1 MADSYGYRPGRS
13 ALDAVGVRRQRCWK
27 YDWVLEFDIKGLL
40 DELLLRAVRKHI
52 TCAWALLYIE
62 RWLTAPM
69 VQEDGTIIE
78 RSRGTPQGG
87 VVSPILAN
95 LFMQYAFDLW
105 MARMFPALR

>member
-1 MADSYGYRPGRS
+1 MSS
-13 ALDAVGVRRQRCWK
+13 C
-27 YDWVLEFDIKGLL
+27 
-40 DELLLRAVRKHI
+40 LRAVRKHVR
-52 TCAWALLYIE
+52 CAWALLYIE

-95 LFMQYAFDLW
+95 LFMHYAFDLW
-105 MARMFPALR
+105 MARTFPDLRRLSGDRCSSPPINHSANGVKSSRIEP

>member
-1 MADSYGYRPGRS
+1 
-13 ALDAVGVRRQRCWK
+13 
-27 YDWVLEFDIKGLL
+27 
-40 DELLLRAVRKHI
+40 
-52 TCAWALLYIE
+52 
-62 RWLTAPM
+62 M